1 MNQVSDCIITQLVKS
16 FKKVLSEIGIET
28 MGQMERAPGVQQGG
42 LASKEDDVTDADIE
56 KILAGLKS

>member
-1 MNQVSDCIITQLVKS
+1 
-16 FKKVLSEIGIET
+16 

-42 LASKEDDVTDADIE
+42 LAGQKEDDVTDADIE